1 MIDVAGSLP
10 AGGDYFSLSMIGS
23 TGAAYADDHHNMN
36 LLYSGGQ
43 PSALRASQ
51 GRADLAGQLQ
61 EFVDAIGEQRPA
73 AVTLEEATRAIAV
86 TEQIIE
92 SANSSQ
98 VIERKEG
105 S

>member
-1 MIDVAGSLP
+1 
-10 AGGDYFSLSMIGS
+10 
-23 TGAAYADDHHNMN
+23 
-36 LLYSGGQ
+36 
-43 PSALRASQ
+43 
-51 GRADLAGQLQ
+51 
-61 EFVDAIGEQRPA
+61 
-73 AVTLEEATRAIAV
+73 VTLEEATRAIAV